1 MPPARTGVADYGVA
15 MVEAL
20 RQTGIE
26 VNVNRGGGD
35 VEIYHIGNN
44 PLHRE
49 IHDRALTRP
58 GVVVIHDA
66 VLHHFYLGLG
76 DERRYVDEFVY
87 NYGEW
92 HRGLALRL
100 WQNRAQSGS
109 DPAYFAYPM
118 LKRIAESAQMVIVHN
133 PGAAAM
139 VRRHA
144 PSAAIAEIPH
154 LLTTPPPPDPHAVLA
169 LREQWKLP
177 AGAFL
182 FGVFGH
188 LRESKRLS
196 TVLAAARRVGAF
208 VLVAGDFVSTDYA
221 RAMEAEFRAASRIIR
236 VPFLAE
242 RDFWTHAHAVDAC
255 INLRY
260 PTAGETSGI
269 AIRLMGIGKPLIVSA
284 GPETSQY
291 PDETCLRVD
300 MGMAEEEMLA
310 AYMLWLRQT
319 PAAAKQLGECGG
331 AHVRAGHAADGVA
344 GRLAALLR
352 GLLHG
357 RFGV

>member
-1 MPPARTGVADYGVA
+1 

-20 RQTGIE
+20 RQAGVQ
-26 VNVNRGGGD
+26 VNVNSGGD
-35 VEIYHIGNN
+35 VELYHIGNN
-44 PLHRE
+44 PLHRD
-49 IHDRALTRP
+49 IHDRALARP

-76 DERRYVDEFVY
+76 DERRYVEEFVY

-92 HRGLALRL
+92 HRGLAEQL
-100 WQNRAQSGS
+100 WRNRAQSGS

-118 LKRIAESAQMVIVHN
+118 LKRIAESARAVIVHN

-139 VRRHA
+139 VNAHV
-144 PSAAIAEIPH
+144 PSAVIAEIPH
-154 LLTTPPPPDPHAVLA
+154 LLTTPPPADPYAVCA

-188 LRESKRLS
+188 LRESKRLG

-208 VLVAGDFVSTDYA
+208 VLVAGDFVSNDYA
-221 RAMEAEFRAASRIIR
+221 RAMEAEFGAANRIIR

-242 RDFWTHAHAVDAC
+242 RDFWTHAHAVDTC

-269 AIRLMGIGKPLIVSA
+269 AIRLMGIGKPVIVSA
-284 GPETSQY
+284 GLETSRY
-291 PDETCLRVD
+291 PDHTCLRVD
-300 MGMAEEEMLA
+300 TGVAEEEMLA
-310 AYMLWLRQT
+310 ASMLWLQES
-319 PAAAKQLGECGG
+319 PGAAARLGECG
-331 AHVRAGHAADGVA
+331 RAYVTEGHAAGGVA
-344 GRLAALLR
+344 GRLVAVLA
-352 GLLHG
+352 GG
-357 RFGV
+357 WSAGG